1 MNNSLQQFKKLP
13 FTDIS
18 DSYVHTRLKNNRWS
32 AIVVDILDGDLW
44 SSKVSLLGN
53 AILIAAILISTAE
66 YILSNGSASSSELN
80 LSFLIRTITGI
91 IFSAEL
97 FYRIRYAQFL
107 GFSSSRWPATA
118 YLFSF
123 LGIVDILTVLPFFM
137 DIAGFEFASGLA
149 AVRILRMW
157 RIARYIKSFSSISDA
172 FESRKEDIFITL
184 IAVLL
189 LSLTLSA
196 FMFHYEKEAGSK
208 GFSSITEVFVW
219 SIGKYTGDYG
229 AISQAQPV
237 SSMGKII
244 ATVNGLLGIALFAIP
259 AGLLASAFIDQLS
272 EKRKMKVIYDR
283 IDMIVNFFKKSKG
296 GSDFFRYRANWRYAS
311 FDTLQTKLH
320 FFDDEIFE
328 CARTAENL
336 RIRAV
341 KSGPNLKYNDIR
353 IIEWFEK
360 NCSYGNRIIKSNSA
374 LFLINPTGDLE
385 QGISHFSYS
394 IANTLET
401 NFISRELPIQGPK
414 ENIGANKS
422 VFYSTY
428 MNSPSQIESEQLLDF
443 LTDSTQSKK
452 GELVIILSPAASGR
466 KDFVIEY
473 GNPPGEIQWQEGI
486 TTFSSPEKFNSV
498 RNSILSK
505 TNEVYYKT
513 AQKKDFVYT
522 FGVEENTIGLF
533 KEDSLVQMIRQK
545 TGSDVLAIYINM
557 NILTAEDNLYYCALT
572 SVCDVIEEIKKVY

>member
-1 MNNSLQQFKKLP
+1 MNNLLQQFKNLP

-18 DSYVHTRLKNNRWS
+18 DTYVQTRLKNNRWS
-32 AIVVDILDGDLW
+32 AVVVDILDGDLW
-44 SSKVSLLGN
+44 SSKVSLLGS
-53 AILIAAILISTAE
+53 AILIAAILVSTAE

-149 AVRILRMW
+149 AVRILRLW

-272 EKRKMKVIYDR
+272 EKRKMKVINSR
-283 IDMIVNFFKKSKG
+283 TNEITLFFKKSVG
-296 GSDFFRYRANWRYAS
+296 GGKHFRYKTKFRNMS
-311 FDTLQTKLH
+311 FEALQTKLL
-320 FFDDEIFE
+320 FSEEEIFE
-328 CARTAENL
+328 CVRESKNL
-336 RIRAV
+336 RFRAM
-341 KSGPNLKYNDIR
+341 KSRPEIKYTDTR
-353 IIEWFEK
+353 IIECFDV
-360 NCSYGNRIIKSNSA
+360 NTGYGYKSVGKSSSV
-374 LFLINPTGDLE
+374 FFINPMGE
-385 QGISHFSYS
+385 AERGISHFAHSLADS
-394 IANTLET
+394 LSV
-401 NFISRELPIQGPK
+401 NFISRELAIHSTK
-414 ENIGANKS
+414 DKIGGNKS
-422 VFYSTY
+422 VYYAQALNNTAD
-428 MNSPSQIESEQLLDF
+428 IKSEIFLDF
-443 LTDSTQSKK
+443 VKDMTQSEKDD
-452 GELVIILSPAASGR
+452 LVIIISSAASGR
-466 KDFVIEY
+466 KDFVVEY
-473 GNPPGEIQWQEGI
+473 GNDAEDESWKSGV
-486 TTFSSPEKFNSV
+486 TTISSADKLEKIKKIIFEKSQNVFYRTPS
-498 RNSILSK
+498 
-505 TNEVYYKT
+505 E
-513 AQKKDFVYT
+513 KDFTKT
-522 FGVEENTIGLF
+522 FTIEENTIGLN
-533 KEDSLVQMIRQK
+533 KNDSLLQLVRQK
-545 TGSDVLAIYINM
+545 TNSDVIAIYIN
-557 NILTAEDNLYYCALT
+557 ISPLIADDDTYYCTLI
-572 SVCDVIEEIKKVY
+572 SLCDIVEELKKIY